1 MDTIRIVV
9 YKNNKSPGVGKNLL
23 INSSISLEKLL
34 DECCKALN
42 DEFKAIFNERGIEID
57 SSVGLQDGSSLYL
70 SKGEKFQAATEDSIS
85 NEPVLVL
92 LGAAGV
98 GKSAIALR
106 YVRNLFVSY
115 YDPTIEDYYKHTA
128 AVNGETHHFSILD
141 TAGMEDYE
149 PLIDEWIDKKQAIL
163 LIFSVEL
170 LDSMEKLEI
179 YYQRVTNRYKNIN
192 IPVIALVGNKIDL
205 NNNVTQSQAKKFAEK
220 KNINYFEVSAAT
232 GQGIKELFSYVL
244 IEINKRRN
252 KPRRIPWYRRCNL
265 L

>member
-1 MDTIRIVV
+1 M
-9 YKNNKSPGVGKNLL
+9 
-23 INSSISLEKLL
+23 
-34 DECCKALN
+34 
-42 DEFKAIFNERGIEID
+42 
-57 SSVGLQDGSSLYL
+57 
-70 SKGEKFQAATEDSIS
+70 
-85 NEPVLVL
+85 
-92 LGAAGV
+92 
-98 GKSAIALR
+98 
-106 YVRNLFVSY
+106 
-115 YDPTIEDYYKHTA
+115 
-128 AVNGETHHFSILD
+128 
-141 TAGMEDYE
+141 
-149 PLIDEWIDKKQAIL
+149 